1 MVESFRKIDN
11 PWLKTTVYASMGF
24 AISTIVTGAAIGII
38 NPKNKDLNKLGVCS
52 SLLGITVGSFFSYV
66 LKDKE
71 ISIKSEPKSTQT
83 LAKVTDETW
92 KDWRNFVV
100 FKKVKESSEI
110 TSFYLKP
117 QDEAKIP
124 SFKPGQFLTIQLNI
138 PGIDKPVIRTYSLSD
153 YSPTNQ
159 YYRLSIKREPAPKD
173 LDVPPGIASN
183 FMHDCIEEGDIIP
196 AKPPNGRFYLDVE
209 KSTPA
214 VLISNGVGIT
224 PMYCMAKACA
234 YENPQ
239 RQVYFVHGARNGN
252 FHAFQQEVMGLEKQN
267 PNFRVHYRYSRP
279 QDGDG
284 GNFHSVGYVDIDLIK
299 ELADENAEFY
309 LCGSPAFMDSLREGL
324 KEWKVPENKVFFE
337 SFSKAPKKS
346 SSESSTVSTT
356 VGEAIETAEIEFAES
371 GKTLTWNQGDGTILE
386 FAEANGINP
395 DFSCRVGVC
404 LTCSCKIQS
413 GEVAYQEEPNGTPDD
428 GEVLICISQPK
439 TEKIVLDI

>member
-24 AISTIVTGAAIGII
+24 AISTILTGAAIGII
-38 NPKNKDLNKLGVCS
+38 NPKNRDLNKLGVCS
-52 SLLGITVGSFFSYV
+52 SLLGITAGSVLSYV

-71 ISIKSEPKSTQT
+71 TNKKSESESIPAI
-83 LAKVTDETW
+83 AKVTDESW
-92 KDWRNFVV
+92 QDWRNFVV

-124 SFKPGQFLTIQLNI
+124 SFKPGQFLTIKLDI

-159 YYRLSIKREPAPKD
+159 YYRLSIKREPAPRD

-183 FMHDCIEEGDIIP
+183 FMHDSIQEGDIIP
-196 AKPPNGRFYLDVE
+196 ATPPNGRYYLDVE
-209 KSTPA
+209 KSTPV

-224 PMYCMAKACA
+224 PMYCMAKACIF
-234 YENPQ
+234 ENPQ

-252 FHAFQQEVMGLEKQN
+252 FHAFQQEVMGLSKQN
-267 PNFRVHYRYSRP
+267 PNLKVHYRYSRP
-279 QDGDG
+279 QEVDEE
-284 GNFHSVGYVDIDLIK
+284 NCHSIGYVDIDLIK
-299 ELADENAEFY
+299 ELAHENAEFY
-309 LCGSPAFMDSLREGL
+309 LCGSPAFMDSLRGGL
-324 KEWKVPENKVFFE
+324 KEWGVPENKVFFE
-337 SFSKAPKKS
+337 SFSKAPKKAD
-346 SSESSTVSTT
+346 SESSTT
-356 VGEAIETAEIEFAES
+356 VDGVETAEIEFAQS
-371 GKTLTWNQGDGTILE
+371 GKTLTWNKGDGTILE

-413 GEVAYQEEPNGTPDD
+413 GEVAYQEEPSGTPDD

>member
-1 MVESFRKIDN
+1 MVESFRKIEN

-24 AISTIVTGAAIGII
+24 AISTILTGAAIGII
-38 NPKNKDLNKLGVCS
+38 NPKNKDLHKLGVCS
-52 SLLGITVGSFFSYV
+52 SLLGITAGSVLSYV

-71 ISIKSEPKSTQT
+71 SRDSVAKSTQT
-83 LAKVTDETW
+83 IAKVTDENW

-124 SFKPGQFLTIQLNI
+124 SFKPGQFLTIKLNI

-183 FMHDCIEEGDIIP
+183 FMHDLVEEGDIIP
-196 AKPPNGRFYLDVE
+196 AKPPNGKFYLDVE
-209 KSTPA
+209 KSTPV

-239 RQVYFVHGARNGN
+239 REVYFVHGARNGN
-252 FHAFQQEVMGLEKQN
+252 FHAFQQEVMGLAKQN
-267 PNFRVHYRYSRP
+267 PNLKVHYRYSRP

-284 GNFHSVGYVDIDLIK
+284 GNCHSVGYVDIDLIK
-299 ELADENAEFY
+299 ELAHENAEFY
-309 LCGSPAFMDSLREGL
+309 LCGSPVFMDSLREGL
-324 KEWKVPENKVFFE
+324 KEWGVAENKVFFE

-346 SSESSTVSTT
+346 LLTSTAVNS
-356 VGEAIETAEIEFAES
+356 VETAEIEFAQS

-395 DFSCRVGVC
+395 AFSCRVGVC
-404 LTCSCKIQS
+404 LTCSCKIKS
-413 GEVAYQEEPNGTPDD
+413 GEVAYQEEPSGTPDD

>member
-1 MVESFRKIDN
+1 MVESFRKIEN

-24 AISTIVTGAAIGII
+24 AISTIVAGAVIGLT
-38 NPKNKDLNKLGVCS
+38 NPKDKDANKLGVCS
-52 SLLGITVGSFFSYV
+52 SLLGITAGSVLSYV
-66 LKDKE
+66 LKGKE
-71 ISIKSEPKSTQT
+71 ASRESEPKSTQT
-83 LAKVTDETW
+83 IAKVTDESW

-124 SFKPGQFLTIQLNI
+124 SFKPGQFLTIKLDI
-138 PGIDKPVIRTYSLSD
+138 PGFDKPVIRTYSLSD

-173 LDVPPGIASN
+173 LDVPPGVASN
-183 FMHDCIEEGDIIP
+183 FMHDCIEEGAIIP
-196 AKPPNGRFYLDVE
+196 AIPPNGRFYLDVE

-224 PMYCMAKACA
+224 PMYSMAKACA
-234 YENPQ
+234 FENPQ
-239 RQVYFVHGARNGN
+239 REVCFVHGARNGN
-252 FHAFQQEVMGLEKQN
+252 FHAFQQEVMGLGKQN
-267 PNFRVHYRYSRP
+267 PNFKVHYRYSRP
-279 QDGDG
+279 QDGDE
-284 GNFHSVGYVDIDLIK
+284 GNFHSTGYVDIDLIK
-299 ELADENAEFY
+299 ELAHENAEFY

-324 KEWKVPENKVFFE
+324 KEWGVADNRVFFE

-346 SSESSTVSTT
+346 DSESSTAVAG
-356 VGEAIETAEIEFAES
+356 VETAEIEFAQS

-395 DFSCRVGVC
+395 AFSCRVGVC
-404 LTCSCKIQS
+404 LTCSCKIQE
-413 GEVAYQEEPNGTPDD
+413 GEVAYQEEPSGTPDD

>member
-1 MVESFRKIDN
+1 MVESFKKIEN

-24 AISTIVTGAAIGII
+24 AISTILTGAVIGFI
-38 NPKNKDLNKLGVCS
+38 NPKNKDLHKLAVCS
-52 SLLGITVGSFFSYV
+52 SLLGITAGSVLSYT

-71 ISIKSEPKSTQT
+71 KSQEAENKSTQT
-83 LAKVTDETW
+83 IAKVTDESW

-124 SFKPGQFLTIQLNI
+124 SFKPGQFLTIKLDI
-138 PGIDKPVIRTYSLSD
+138 PGIEKPVIRTYSLSD

-183 FMHDCIEEGDIIP
+183 FMHDSIEEGDIIP
-196 AKPPNGRFYLDVE
+196 AKPPNGKFYLDVE
-209 KSTPA
+209 KSTPV

-224 PMYCMAKACA
+224 PMYCMAKACIF
-234 YENPQ
+234 ENPQ
-239 RQVYFVHGARNGN
+239 RQVYFIHGARNVN
-252 FHAFQQEVMGLEKQN
+252 FHAFQQEVMGLSKQN
-267 PNFRVHYRYSRP
+267 PNLKVHYRYSRP

-284 GNFHSVGYVDIDLIK
+284 GNCHSTGYVDIDLIK
-299 ELADENAEFY
+299 ELAHENAEFY
-309 LCGSPAFMDSLREGL
+309 LCGSPAFMDSLRGGL
-324 KEWKVPENKVFFE
+324 KEWGVPDSKVFFE
-337 SFSKAPKKS
+337 SFSKAPKKAD
-346 SSESSTVSTT
+346 SESSTT
-356 VGEAIETAEIEFAES
+356 VDGVETAEIEFAES
-371 GKTLTWNQGDGTILE
+371 GKTLTWNKGDGTILE
-386 FAEANGINP
+386 FAEANGIDPN
-395 DFSCRVGVC
+395 FSCRVGVC
-404 LTCSCKIQS
+404 LTCSCKILE
-413 GEVAYQEEPNGTPDD
+413 GEVAYQEEPAGTPDD